1 MVIATAGVPSE
12 EQGVVGGVINTSR
25 QVGAAMGAATL
36 PAIAAAVGHNPIAAT
51 ASGSRAAMLAGAAAA
66 GLATLIAWRSG
77 RASRS
82 AEREVTR
89 APIPAAVA
97 APQLALRGNEVSSSA
112 IGRREVHHA
121 RPYRP
126 AGLPDRIRS
135 PAASSPVGNL
145 TKPAWRAQNWRGAER
160 KRKGVAPGY
169 GRGH

>member
-36 PAIAAAVGHNPIAAT
+36 PAIAAAVGHNPVAAT

-66 GLATLIAWRSG
+66 GLAALIAWRSG

-82 AEREVTR
+82 AERLTR

-97 APQLALRGNEVSSSA
+97 APQFVALRGNELTSHG
-112 IGRREVHHA
+112 IGRREAHHA

-126 AGLPDRIRS
+126 AGLPDRIRD

-145 TKPAWRAQNWRGAER
+145 TKPAWRAQHWRGAER

-169 GRGH
+169 GRGR